1 MKRIIV
7 IPRIKIQNAN
17 ALSSPYTIGFPAMTA
32 WLGAVHALQ
41 RKLNTKNSDFEEL
54 KFNSV
59 AVVNHEFNLHTYK
72 GTGDFNHSIIS
83 TSNPLKKDG
92 KRPSTIEEARCH
104 LTVSLVIEYSGLDQD
119 EVEELLEVLPSLL
132 HCMKIASGDVLDF
145 SPPYPKK
152 IKGHAETKKLMA
164 KLMPGFCLIDRR
176 DLVQESMQQG
186 LDGLDALLEYL
197 RINSTCQ
204 KISNET
210 EEKEKIEW
218 TQSRQQ
224 QGWLVPIAIG
234 FQGISDLETDKTHS
248 QRDSSSPHR
257 FAESVVSLGEFIMP
271 FRIDNLDNILWH
283 YADLENDLY
292 LCQQNQLFIKP
303 QEQ

>member
-41 RKLNTKNSDFEEL
+41 RKLNTKSSDFEEL

-119 EVEELLEVLPSLL
+119 EVDDMFELLPSVL

-145 SPPYPKK
+145 SQPYPKK
-152 IKGHAETKKLMA
+152 IKGHSETQKLMA
-164 KLMPGFCLIDRR
+164 QLMPGFCLVDRR
-176 DLVQESMQQG
+176 DLVQESMNQG

-197 RINSTCQ
+197 KINSSCQ
-204 KISNET
+204 KTSNET
-210 EEKEKIEW
+210 EEKETIEW
-218 TQSRQQ
+218 MQTRQQ

-234 FQGISDLETDKTHS
+234 FQGITDIAEDITHS
-248 QRDSSSPHR
+248 QRDSSSQHR